1 MNKIPNIKSFS
12 EHGNSINEHIEQVIL
27 MEGDT
32 QAAYDMEK
40 VIVSAAGGPKFVS
53 KRIPN
58 STAVGEKII
67 KSLRLRG
74 VGGFPSNSYAATTKW
89 NKYFSPAA
97 KGSTLTPK
105 TDLFVGRKRISL
117 KTGPAR
123 LMSGT
128 GSEATA
134 TFYTAAEQSG
144 VTGDVWFENLS
155 KHMNNLLPSTN
166 MTKFNI
172 KGNKTDLIK
181 AGKFASV
188 EILRKADEAH
198 HAFKNDLRKAFSTNK
213 AFAEAFTFEAMT
225 GDVKFG
231 HRSDGTAEYF
241 LITDYDGNAQLH
253 NAFTDKGYV
262 SKIAQ
267 QVKPDVGFKSIQ
279 RRKAQLKS
287 PTNPEGKTGYYTFF
301 SAVGLTMTKITEDA
315 VKEGLLLNES
325 IGDFFKRL
333 FNRIRNWWQNL
344 WNKIRK
350 AIGGRLE
357 DLLAFMTLE
366 PKVRF
371 RNKVRW

>member
-1 MNKIPNIKSFS
+1 M
-12 EHGNSINEHIEQVIL
+12 
-27 MEGDT
+27 
-32 QAAYDMEK
+32 
-40 VIVSAAGGPKFVS
+40 
-53 KRIPN
+53 
-58 STAVGEKII
+58 
-67 KSLRLRG
+67 
-74 VGGFPSNSYAATTKW
+74 
-89 NKYFSPAA
+89 
-97 KGSTLTPK
+97 
-105 TDLFVGRKRISL
+105 GRKRISL

-155 KHMNNLLPSTN
+155 KHMNNLLPATN
-166 MTKFNI
+166 MAQFDI
-172 KGNKTDLIK
+172 KGSKTDLIK

-198 HAFKNDLRKAFSTNK
+198 HAFKNDLRRAFSTNK

-231 HRSDGTAEYF
+231 HTSDGTAEYF
-241 LITDYDGNAQLH
+241 LITNYDGNAQLH
-253 NAFTDKGYV
+253 NAFTDKGYI
-262 SKIAQ
+262 SKIAK

-279 RRKAQLKS
+279 SVRTQLKS
-287 PTNPEGKTGYYTFF
+287 PTNPKGKTGYYTFF

-325 IGDFFKRL
+325 IGDFFIRVL
-333 FNRIRNWWQNL
+333 NRVRNWWQNF
-344 WNKIRK
+344 WIKVRR

-371 RNKVRW
+371 RNNINW